1 MNIPFLS
8 LHDVTAKYKD
18 EIHEAVKRVVD
29 SGWYLQGKE
38 NEQFEKHYAE
48 YIGTKHCIGC
58 ANGLDALIWI
68 FRAYIELGVMQ
79 PGDEVIVPA
88 NTYIATILAITE
100 NGLIPVLVEPRQ
112 DTLQIDD
119 SLIEER
125 ITERTKAICIVH
137 LYGRLAYT
145 EKIGELCAKYGLKLI
160 EDNAQAHGCSY
171 RAPQSPEGEVVATTM
186 QERTGVNMADPA
198 YYPTLKKRAAE
209 MRANPTEAE
218 NILWNALSEQK
229 LGYKIRR
236 QHIVSQYI
244 LDFAYHDC
252 RLAIELDGGY
262 HNTEDQQYD
271 DAVRTKNLE
280 ALGWHVL
287 RFTND
292 EVYNNLDEVLAKIK
306 SAIESATATSPTDA
320 SPLGECGAGRLAK
333 RTGSLGDAAGHSFYP
348 GKNLGA
354 LGDGGAVTTDDD
366 ELAAAIRALANYGS
380 QKKYVF
386 KYTGRNSR
394 LDEIQAAVLDVK
406 LRHLDEDLK
415 ARQEI
420 ADYYYDHIDNPLIEL
435 PVRLPHE
442 NNVYHLFPILV
453 KNLPHNPLEGKSSCQ
468 EYLGDSTCMG
478 DFLQVH
484 TATSPSGDCG
494 AGLCGADSL
503 RDKLQKYLED
513 NGVGTVIHYPIPPHL
528 QECYQNSP
536 FRGLGGLPITELLAD
551 CELSLPIS
559 PTMTME
565 EAAEVV
571 RLVNEF
577 KE

>member
-8 LHDVTAKYKD
+8 LKDVTAKYAD
-18 EIHEAVKRVVD
+18 EIHEAVLRVVD

-38 NEQFEKHYAE
+38 NEEFEKHYAE

-68 FRAYIELGVMQ
+68 FRAYIELGVMK

-100 NGLIPVLVEPRQ
+100 NGLVPVLVEPRQ

-137 LYGRLAYT
+137 LYGRCAMT
-145 EKIGELCAKYGLKLI
+145 DKIAELCERYQLCLV
-160 EDNAQAHGCSY
+160 EDNAQAHGCKFQ
-171 RAPQSPEGEVVATTM
+171 P
-186 QERTGVNMADPA
+186 
-198 YYPTLKKRAAE
+198 
-209 MRANPTEAE
+209 
-218 NILWNALSEQK
+218 
-229 LGYKIRR
+229 
-236 QHIVSQYI
+236 
-244 LDFAYHDC
+244 
-252 RLAIELDGGY
+252 LAS
-262 HNTEDQQYD
+262 
-271 DAVRTKNLE
+271 NL
-280 ALGWHVL
+280 
-287 RFTND
+287 
-292 EVYNNLDEVLAKIK
+292 
-306 SAIESATATSPTDA
+306 
-320 SPLGECGAGRLAK
+320 SPLASK
-333 RTGSLGDAAGHSFYP
+333 RTGSLGSAAGHSFYP

-415 ARQEI
+415 ARQAI
-420 ADYYYDHIDNPLIEL
+420 ANYYYDNINNPLITL
-435 PVRLPHE
+435 PKRLLDTE
-442 NNVYHLFPILV
+442 NVYHLFPILV
-453 KNLPHNPLEGKSSCQ
+453 TSTSP
-468 EYLGDSTCMG
+468 LGD
-478 DFLQVH
+478 
-484 TATSPSGDCG
+484 
-494 AGLCGADSL
+494 CGADSL
-503 RDKLQKYLED
+503 RDQLQKYLEE
-513 NGVGTVIHYPIPPHL
+513 NGVGTVIHYPIAPHK
-528 QECYQNSP
+528 QECYANEAWNTPQLS
-536 FRGLGGLPITELLAD
+536 LPITEQIAD